1 MAAGVDKV
9 HIGGGAYLGAQV
21 VASGVGGIEQQTGV
35 GIDDAREVVGQI
47 ASVAAQSRAVAH
59 DAFGVKSY
67 FHVVGVK
74 AVGATRR
81 GVCRCCP

>member
-1 MAAGVDKV
+1 MKTEIYNVE
-9 HIGGGAYLGAQV
+9 
-21 VASGVGGIEQQTGV
+21 GIEIEFERTSK
-35 GIDDAREVVGQI
+35 DDAREVVGQI
-47 ASVAAQSRAVAH
+47 ASVAAQPRAVAH

-74 AVGATRR
+74 AVEATRR